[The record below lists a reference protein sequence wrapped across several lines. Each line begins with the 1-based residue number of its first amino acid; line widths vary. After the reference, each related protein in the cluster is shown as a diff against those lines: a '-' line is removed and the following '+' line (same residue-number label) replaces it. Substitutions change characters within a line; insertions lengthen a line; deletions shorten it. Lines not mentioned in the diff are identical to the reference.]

1 MTSIYAYRTVKTPT
15 IMPPREDRPAPAP
28 RLSMAEDAKLCNS
41 LGTWRRQNWHT
52 TKNDRGERPP
62 AKKRYVPDFAA
73 RDAALIDAM
82 PGTVRELAER
92 TGLTISIV
100 CKALPGL
107 RANGKASTRKAGRN
121 ALIWSA
127 R

>member
-1 MTSIYAYRTVKTPT
+1 MTIEPSAVRYSFGASVL
-15 IMPPREDRPAPAP
+15 PPREDRPAPAP
-28 RLSMAEDAKLCNS
+28 KLSMAEDAKLCNS
-41 LGTWRRQNWHT
+41 LGTWRRENWYT

-92 TGLTISIV
+92 TGLTIHIV
-100 CKALPGL
+100 CKAALSRIARQRQGID
-107 RANGKASTRKAGRN
+107 TQGRV
-121 ALIWSA
+121 
-127 R
+127 